1 VVVQK
6 RINLM
11 CDHLEYV
18 IENGNKWCVDCGTAL
33 GQPFELE
40 KE

>member
-1 VVVQK
+1 
-6 RINLM
+6 M
-11 CDHLEYV
+11 CNHLEYV

-40 KE
+40 KELTIIESEVQ

>member
-1 VVVQK
+1 
-6 RINLM
+6 M

-18 IENGNKWCVDCGTAL
+18 IENGNKWCEYCGTAL